1 MKVAISCPTC
11 QAEAGAGL
19 APGEIEQHVFFTDV
33 QTDSLYQATC
43 PRGHANWAVLEN
55 PKFEILFEHGCM
67 ALVEG
72 YPREAVSSFAAALER
87 FYEFFIE
94 VVCAKLG
101 VPPEALEA
109 SWKYVQLSERQLG
122 AFYFCHLLLHKRPV
136 DPRFHKQLLAWTTE
150 RNKAIHQ
157 GEIPP
162 RARAREYGQW
172 IFTAIATFL
181 QELGGL
187 DDPALVAVFDQ
198 ELAQALAKVPAG
210 TPTSPI
216 TTITVMSL
224 LARQQGSFDERLERL
239 ERYVVNFHKGKAVLP
254 FLG

>member
-11 QAEAGAGL
+11 RAEAGAGL
-19 APGEIEQHVFFTDV
+19 EPGEIERHVFFTDV
-33 QTDSLYQATC
+33 QTESLYQVAC

-101 VPPEALEA
+101 VPVTALDA
-109 SWKYVQLSERQLG
+109 SWKYIQLSERQLG
-122 AFYFCHLLLHKRPV
+122 AFYFCYLLLHKRPV
-136 DPRFHKQLLAWTTE
+136 AETFHKQLIGWTTQ

-162 RARAREYGQW
+162 RGKAKEYGEW
-172 IFTAIATFL
+172 IFAAIATFL
-181 QELGGL
+181 AELGGL
-187 DDPALVAVFDQ
+187 DDPAIVAVFDQ
-198 ELAQALAKVPAG
+198 ELARALAKVPAG
-210 TPTSPI
+210 SETSPI

-224 LARQQGSFDERLERL
+224 LGRQEGSFDERLERL

-254 FLG
+254 FLD